1 MTLYK
6 QDHIHVTNPDPKKA
20 ARFYVDIMGAK
31 ITSERIIPDRI
42 IIDLDLGGIP
52 LRISS
57 RTGADDN
64 LGGLKLGLHHIG
76 LLVDD
81 LDQATKLM
89 KQNGVKF
96 IVEPYSTE
104 TGDKIA
110 FIQTPDG
117 VIFDLI
123 QK

>member
-1 MTLYK
+1 MALYK

-20 ARFYVDIMGAK
+20 ARFYVDVMGAR
-31 ITSERIIPDRI
+31 ITSERVIPDRT
-42 IIDLDLGGIP
+42 IIDLDLGGVP

-64 LGGLKLGLHHIG
+64 LGDIKLGLHHIG

-81 LDQATKLM
+81 LDEAAESM
-89 KQNGVKF
+89 KQHGIKF
-96 IVEPYSTE
+96 IVEPHSTE
-104 TGDKIA
+104 AGDKIA

>member
-1 MTLYK
+1 MTSYK
-6 QDHIHVTNPDPKKA
+6 QDHIHVTSPEPRRA
-20 ARFYVDIMGAK
+20 AQFYIDVMGAK
-31 ITSERIIPDRI
+31 IVDERTIPDRI
-42 IIDLDLGGIP
+42 IIDLDLGGVP

-81 LDQATKLM
+81 LDKAAELM
-89 KQNGVKF
+89 RPNGVKF
-96 IVEPYSTE
+96 IVEPYTTD
-104 TGDKIA
+104 TGGKIA
-110 FIQTPDG
+110 FIQAPDG